1 MKKFIK
7 FMCSS
12 GLSCLIDLGGYE
24 LFDRLFS
31 MVIIGEVAFLAWH
44 LSGSA
49 AVVFL
54 ATFCSRA
61 ISSLFNYFVNR
72 KVVFQSDSKGTMIR
86 YYILVLVQLLFS
98 ALFVW
103 LLSTLFGAEKSW
115 IRTGIKAFVDV
126 CLFFVSFRIQKAWV
140 FK

>member
-1 MKKFIK
+1 
-7 FMCSS
+7 MCSS
-12 GLSCLIDLGGYE
+12 GLSFLIDLGGYE
-24 LFDRLFS
+24 LFDRFFS
-31 MVIIGEVAFLAWH
+31 VIITGEVAILAWH

-86 YYILVLVQLLFS
+86 YYILVLIQLSVS

-103 LLSTLFGAEKSW
+103 LLSTLFGTQSSW
-115 IRTGIKAFVDV
+115 IRTGIKALVDV
-126 CLFFVSFRIQKAWV
+126 CLFFVSFRIQRAWV